1 MVTTT
6 PVTGGNPLKA
16 VVVVVATVVV
26 VVVATV
32 VVVVEGADVVVV
44 AGTVDAV
51 VGVLVVVEAMVVVV
65 LVDVE
70 SPGLHAATLN
80 PTIRIVIRFNRIPCP
95 RLKDCQSRS
104 FS

>member
-44 AGTVDAV
+44 AGTVDVV
-51 VGVLVVVEAMVVVV
+51 VGALVVVVTMVVVV
-65 LVDVE
+65 LVDAE
-70 SPGLHAATLN
+70 SPGLQAAKPTA
-80 PTIRIVIRFNRIPCP
+80 TIRIVIRFNRFPFP
-95 RLKDCQSRS
+95 RRKECQSRS
-104 FS
+104 SC